1 MEPNQENNRER
12 QPEKQAAQGN
22 NGSDADDKGQKADG
36 TNKPESDKKPRKTK
50 AERLKEMLEDQAKLA
65 KDIAELKATIA
76 GATSKDALRLME
88 KLGEACFKAL
98 ASQEPVELCKL
109 LEQLL
114 RKNMGAKDQA
124 WYEQH
129 SKALLAQGLP
139 IRPPKSG
146 DSGNN
151 AGAPQNIGKA
161 TTGDTP
167 AKP

>member
-1 MEPNQENNRER
+1 MDTNIETNRER
-12 QPEKQAAQGN
+12 LPQKQAAQGKG
-22 NGSDADDKGQKADG
+22 GSGADGKGQDAEG
-36 TNKPESDKKPRKTK
+36 TNKPEKDKKPRKTK
-50 AERLKEMLEDQAKLA
+50 AERLKELLEDQAKLA

-139 IRPPKSG
+139 TKPCKAG

-151 AGAPQNIGKA
+151 AGAPENNGKA
-161 TTGDTP
+161 TTGDPP

>member
-1 MEPNQENNRER
+1 MDTNQETNRER
-12 QPEKQAAQGN
+12 LPQKQAAQGKG
-22 NGSDADDKGQKADG
+22 GSETDAKGQKADG
-36 TNKPESDKKPRKTK
+36 TNKPDSDKKPRKTK
-50 AERLKEMLEDQAKLA
+50 AERLKELLEDQAELA

-124 WYEQH
+124 WYEQYG
-129 SKALLAQGLP
+129 KALLAQGLP
-139 IRPPKSG
+139 MRLRKSG

-151 AGAPQNIGKA
+151 AGAQENNGKA
-161 TTGDTP
+161 TTGDSP

>member
-1 MEPNQENNRER
+1 MKPNQEDNEDD
-12 QPEKQAAQGN
+12 PENQDDQGKG
-22 NGSDADDKGQKADG
+22 GSGADGKGQDAEG
-36 TNKPESDKKPRKTK
+36 TNKPEKDKKPRKTK
-50 AERLKEMLEDQAKLA
+50 AERLKELLEDQAKLS

-76 GATSKDALRLME
+76 GATSKDALRLVE

-114 RKNMGAKDQA
+114 RKNMGAKDQV
-124 WYEQH
+124 WYEQYG
-129 SKALLAQGLP
+129 KALLAQGLP
-139 IRPPKSG
+139 MRLRKSG

-151 AGAPQNIGKA
+151 AGAQENNGKA
-161 TTGDTP
+161 TTGDPP